1 MDFDGARARLVAD
14 LRQSRFI
21 KDDMVAD
28 AMLKVPREQFVPRSM
43 REEAYTDSPL
53 SIGSGQTISAPHM
66 VAIMVE
72 ASQLKSGH
80 KVLEIGAGSGYHAAV
95 VAELVRPGGRVFTVE
110 RVASL
115 AKFAGDNINRTGYG
129 NTVQII
135 CGDGSNGLPEEAP
148 FDRIFV
154 ACAAPD
160 VPMPLKAQLADGGR
174 LLVPVGGRYFQKLM
188 LVERKG
194 SKFNQEDLGGCV
206 FVPLIGEHG
215 YRTSSM

>member
-21 KDDMVAD
+21 KDDRVAD

-43 REEAYTDSPL
+43 REEAYIDSPL

-66 VAIMVE
+66 VAIMAE
-72 ASQLKSGH
+72 ASQLASGH

-95 VAELVRPGGRVFTVE
+95 VAELVRPGGKVFTVE
-110 RVASL
+110 RIASL

-160 VPMPLKAQLADGGR
+160 IPVPLKAQLADGGR

>member
-1 MDFDGARARLVAD
+1 MDFERARTELVAH
-14 LRQSRFI
+14 LRRSRFL
-21 KDDMVAD
+21 KDDRVAD
-28 AMLKVPREQFVPRSM
+28 AMLKVPREEFVPSSM

-53 SIGSGQTISAPHM
+53 PIGSGQTISAPHM
-66 VAIMVE
+66 VAMMAE
-72 ASQLKSGH
+72 ASQLKSGQ

-95 VAELVRPGGRVFTVE
+95 VAELVRPGGKVFTVE
-110 RVASL
+110 RISSL
-115 AKFAGDNINRTGYG
+115 ARFADDNINRTGYG
-129 NTVQII
+129 DTVRII

-160 VPMPLKAQLADGGR
+160 IPGPLKAQLTDGGR
-174 LLVPVGGRYFQKLM
+174 LLVPVGGRYFQNLM

-206 FVPLIGEHG
+206 FVPLIGDHG
-215 YRTSSM
+215 YRTSFM